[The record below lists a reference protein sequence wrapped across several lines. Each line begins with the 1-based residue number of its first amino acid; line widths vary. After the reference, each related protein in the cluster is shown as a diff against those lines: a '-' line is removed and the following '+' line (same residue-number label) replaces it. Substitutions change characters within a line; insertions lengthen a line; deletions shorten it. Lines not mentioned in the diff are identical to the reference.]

1 MQMLYEIGLEING
14 SLDLTQVIEEILNRA
29 IVMVDARIGL
39 LVISDNER
47 AKIVG
52 QVGAEDDL
60 SMIIELPEVTNAWK
74 QEKLSQHVVD
84 ISSGKHICIVP
95 LVSRGETSGLLIFF
109 DKE

>member
-52 QVGAEDDL
+52 LNE
-60 SMIIELPEVTNAWK
+60 II
-74 QEKLSQHVVD
+74 VD
-84 ISSGKHICIVP
+84 
-95 LVSRGETSGLLIFF
+95 
-109 DKE
+109 